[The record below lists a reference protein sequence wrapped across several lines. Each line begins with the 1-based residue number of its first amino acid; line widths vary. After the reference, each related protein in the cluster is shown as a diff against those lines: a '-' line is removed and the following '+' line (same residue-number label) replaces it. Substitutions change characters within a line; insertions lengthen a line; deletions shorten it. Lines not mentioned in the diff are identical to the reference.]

1 MKHMHYQHA
10 LEVLSA
16 QPFTEEE
23 MSLLLAAGEDVNW
36 EAVAPIIPRLTNPAT
51 AEEEEPEAAP
61 AAEPEEEK
69 EPLEAED

>member
-1 MKHMHYQHA
+1 MY
-10 LEVLSA
+10 
-16 QPFTEEE
+16 
-23 MSLLLAAGEDVNW
+23 LAYASFKPDER
-36 EAVAPIIPRLTNPAT
+36 IRLGMTMLIYPAT